1 MTPQEAWS
9 EHKPNTVHLRVF
21 ACFYIHTYSLTQKKV
36 GWQTEKDVSS
46 WDIGSSQ
53 RYKLYNLLTGKL
65 IGNRDV
71 TFNEK
76 AMFDWSQKEKEES
89 NN

>member
-1 MTPQEAWS
+1 MNINLT
-9 EHKPNTVHLRVF
+9 LYIFVF
-21 ACFYIHTYSLTQKKV
+21 LLVLYIHTYSLTQKKV
-36 GWQTEKDVSS
+36 GWQKEKDVSS

-76 AMFDWSQKEKEES
+76 AIFDWSQKKKKSLITDLLE
-89 NN
+89 